1 MHVLYSQAFLTF
13 LCFSFLYFQQLQ
25 NSDEYRPQ
33 TKFAT
38 SSILWNSRSVET
50 LLKFWNDPNLEHCW
64 IRILCFSHYM
74 NNSWTLR
81 NTDSSTEVYVV
92 RTQAASD
99 VTDSGPEI
107 YSNIL
112 LIKI

>member
-1 MHVLYSQAFLTF
+1 
-13 LCFSFLYFQQLQ
+13 
-25 NSDEYRPQ
+25 
-33 TKFAT
+33 
-38 SSILWNSRSVET
+38 
-50 LLKFWNDPNLEHCW
+50 
-64 IRILCFSHYM
+64 M